1 MTFRMRAALLAGAA
15 LSMALPAWA
24 EPLTLKQAVERAIA
38 SSPDLQASGA
48 GIDAARAE
56 QTQARVRPNP
66 TLSVEAENFAGTGA
80 YSPFGQSEVT
90 VTYSQ
95 PIERGGKRDARIA
108 HAGRGIDLAEAQAR
122 VTRLDLAERVQRTFI
137 DVQIAEQ
144 MAWIAEDRLKLE
156 REMQKEAVRRVRAYK
171 DPLFVETRADA
182 RIIEAE
188 LAVKEAKSKRDAS
201 RTLLA
206 SFWHGSVGDLVIDE
220 GIEKP
225 PVDEPALAEADAAV
239 YDAAVER
246 AKAQVVVEQTRGVQ
260 DYTVSGGARFLR
272 ETQDVAVVAGVS
284 IPLGRFDRNLG
295 NIERAQA
302 ERRQIEYQSEAN
314 RLERLRRLASLR
326 AAAEAARVRAEG
338 IMQDVYPKAVKTLS
352 QVREGYNRGG
362 FRFSDVQDA
371 ADVIIA
377 IQAQWA
383 EAMTRYR
390 DAQSEIDRLTGRFD
404 AASSAELKQ

>member
-15 LSMALPAWA
+15 LSMAQPAGA
-24 EPLTLKQAVERAIA
+24 EPLTLKQAVDRATA
-38 SSPDLQASGA
+38 SSPDLQASDA

-66 TLSVEAENFAGTGA
+66 TLSVEAENFAGTGF
-80 YSPFGQSEVT
+80 YGPFGQSEVT

-108 HAGRGIDLAEAQAR
+108 HAGRGIELAEAQAR
-122 VTRLDLAERVQRTFI
+122 VTRLDLAERVQRAFI

-144 MAWIAEDRLKLE
+144 LVWIAEDRLKLE
-156 REMQKEAVRRVRAYK
+156 REMQKEAVRRVRGYK

-188 LAVKEAKSKRDAS
+188 LAVKEAKTKRESS

-206 SFWHGSVGDLVIDE
+206 SFWGGRVADLVIEE

-272 ETQDVAVVAGVS
+272 ETNDVAVVAGVS

-295 NIERAQA
+295 SIERAKA

-326 AAAEAARVRAEG
+326 ADAEAARARAEG
-338 IMQDVYPKAVKTLS
+338 IMQDVYPKAVKALS

-371 ADVIIA
+371 ADVIIT
-377 IQAQWA
+377 IQGQWA

-404 AASSAELKQ
+404 AAPSAETLK